1 LPAFAALV
9 FVSLTAASLTPAFAA
24 DTPAS
29 IIDDPLCGTFS
40 GSCFDPDIVSIVA
53 GDTVTWTNLSTNM
66 FGHSATS
73 DDPMG
78 WDTGILASGASA
90 TITFPT
96 AGTFPYHC
104 SIHPDML
111 GTVDVAPAPIHA
123 YSAALFR

>member
-1 LPAFAALV
+1 
-9 FVSLTAASLTPAFAA
+9 
-24 DTPAS
+24 
-29 IIDDPLCGTFS
+29 
-40 GSCFDPDIVSIVA
+40 
-53 GDTVTWTNLSTNM
+53 M

-123 YSAALFR
+123 RSVAFR